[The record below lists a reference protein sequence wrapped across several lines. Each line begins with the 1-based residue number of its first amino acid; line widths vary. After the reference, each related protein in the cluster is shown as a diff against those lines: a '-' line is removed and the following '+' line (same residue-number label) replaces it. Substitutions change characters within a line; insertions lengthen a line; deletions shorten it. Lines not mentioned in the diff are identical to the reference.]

1 MRYNL
6 IRKMDISNGKGIGV
20 SIFTQGCPIRCKGC
34 FNKDTWDFN
43 GGKLY
48 TQETQDIIL
57 ELIKPDYITK
67 FATLGG
73 ETLLHQNIPDLLSLV
88 KAIKE
93 ERPDIKIWCWTG
105 QLYEN
110 LRRIDDWQLQELI
123 NNFDYLIDGPFIQEK
138 KDLTLLFR
146 GSSNQRIIDIKET
159 QQQGKL
165 TLANFEE

>member
-43 GGKLY
+43 SGKLY
-48 TQETQDIIL
+48 TQETQDTIL